1 MEPTTELT
9 AMSEQEK
16 RPLLPTER
24 ADHPPSS
31 DFPSRR
37 VGKAGADGPAARVP
51 PREGALPLAPEMWGL
66 NRDAQQLCAR
76 DLPAAC

>member
-1 MEPTTELT
+1 MGVTAVEPTTELT

-51 PREGALPLAPEMWGL
+51 PREGALPLA
-66 NRDAQQLCAR
+66 RDVGVESGR
-76 DLPAAC
+76 AAALRS